1 VVRSLA
7 VVGQVFLHQGAGPS
21 LPEPG
26 LLNSAAEPP
35 RFAPLPDHCEE
46 RLGPGVIRARRCTGS
61 QPVFICPL
69 SAIRFNPVLKQLY
82 ELVRTE
88 TQESLFEVEMRK
100 IVNLMSCSHSM
111 VPPRISHQEGE
122 LHKGVKTITKSSPK
136 R

>member
-46 RLGPGVIRARRCTGS
+46 RLGPGVIRAGRCTGS
-61 QPVFICPL
+61 TTRFYLPAECYPL
-69 SAIRFNPVLKQLY
+69 QPVLKQLH

-88 TQESLFEVEMRK
+88 T
-100 IVNLMSCSHSM
+100 
-111 VPPRISHQEGE
+111 
-122 LHKGVKTITKSSPK
+122 
-136 R
+136 